1 MHLKF
6 SNLKNSICVLLIS
19 FYFQSFAVN
28 HLPENLSENAQLSL
42 LTCDEG
48 GEIYSLFGHS
58 ALRIFDV
65 ENQIDIVFN
74 WGMFEWPEDQFDFGY
89 QFAKGKLKF
98 FYDIANM
105 SNDNNKD
112 DKVSYMWLS
121 YNYTLYKGE
130 KGEFTLSPTYRLQT
144 GKNAGT
150 SDFDED
156 FTRSKFEVT
165 MQMKFK

>member
-1 MHLKF
+1 MSLPKF
-6 SNLKNSICVLLIS
+6 SGFSSGFSYYMSSTNGSEDDAGYYKANHMRVS
-19 FYFQSFAVN
+19 VN
-28 HLPENLSENAQLSL
+28 GP
-42 LTCDEG
+42 
-48 GEIYSLFGHS
+48 I
-58 ALRIFDV
+58 
-65 ENQIDIVFN
+65 
-74 WGMFEWPEDQFDFGY
+74 
-89 QFAKGKLKF
+89 AKGKLKF